1 MYSHRFIAFVIFTSL
16 FFTSSSLFAG
26 LTWFLISLRISTAS
40 AGDDINRGAPK
51 PLPQTDTVK
60 KCEPPEND
68 EAIASMGTDLSIPS
82 LSSSEEARQAS
93 QSLANIPSQRHP
105 AHKSRSSYDSST
117 SAQERDEP
125 ASIVPY
131 IKTEDDSTS
140 LEGDMGDDDAETIE
154 RRPISEAPF

>member
-40 AGDDINRGAPK
+40 AGDDINRGTPR
-51 PLPQTDTVK
+51 PLPLSEIVK
-60 KCEPPEND
+60 KREPPEKD
-68 EAIASMGTDLSIPS
+68 EAIANMGTDLSIPRF
-82 LSSSEEARQAS
+82 SSSEEPRQA
-93 QSLANIPSQRHP
+93 QSVANIPSQRHP
-105 AHKSRSSYDSST
+105 VHKSRSSYDSST
-117 SAQERDEP
+117 SAQERDDS
-125 ASIVPY
+125 ASMITY

-154 RRPISEAPF
+154 IRPISEAPF